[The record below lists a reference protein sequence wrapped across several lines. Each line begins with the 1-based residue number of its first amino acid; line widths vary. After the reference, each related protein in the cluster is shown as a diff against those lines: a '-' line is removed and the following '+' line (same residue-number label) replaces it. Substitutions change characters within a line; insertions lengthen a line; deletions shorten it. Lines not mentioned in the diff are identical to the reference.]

1 VEKIIKQ
8 EGARIAYLFNAK
20 GAVFISAW
28 GIAPGI
34 LVRISS
40 ALKARFICA
49 PDCFSRSV
57 SQFVAQVAR
66 EFANAVCGIE
76 TRRA

>member
-1 VEKIIKQ
+1 MEKIIKQ

-28 GIAPGI
+28 GIDRGI

-49 PDCFSRSV
+49 PDCFS
-57 SQFVAQVAR
+57 
-66 EFANAVCGIE
+66 
-76 TRRA
+76 

>member
-1 VEKIIKQ
+1 L
-8 EGARIAYLFNAK
+8 RILFNAK

-66 EFANAVCGIE
+66 EFANAAGLKPGGLDS
-76 TRRA
+76 RFQRSFF